1 MAKALDLKPEW
12 LTISTKCG
20 DKEVIYIAPVYFLD
34 EEGKQ
39 YYIGQGFEVSKELYK
54 KLKQK
59 WRGRNDANMSNNQ
72 RRVY

>member
-1 MAKALDLKPEW
+1 MARFLDLKPEW

-20 DKEVIYIAPVYFLD
+20 DKKVIYIAPVYFLD

-54 KLKQK
+54 N
-59 WRGRNDANMSNNQ
+59 W
-72 RRVY
+72 